1 MYVPIFL
8 DGAESINDEYVPAV
22 DTQLIL
28 LTVSEDKQLKVEG
41 V

>member
-8 DGAESINDEYVPAV
+8 DGAESLNNESMPAV

-28 LTVSEDKQLKVEG
+28 LTVTKDKQLKVEG

>member
-1 MYVPIFL
+1 MYVPVFL
-8 DGAESINDEYVPAV
+8 DGAESLNNEYIPAV

-28 LTVSEDKQLKVEG
+28 LSVSEDKQLKVEG